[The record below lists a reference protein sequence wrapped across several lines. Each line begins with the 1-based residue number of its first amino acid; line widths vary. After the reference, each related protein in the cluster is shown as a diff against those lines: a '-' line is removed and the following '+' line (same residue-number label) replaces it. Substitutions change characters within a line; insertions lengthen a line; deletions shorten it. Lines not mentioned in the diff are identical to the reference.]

1 MHAYE
6 CISMQKMF
14 SCNILL
20 CHQLSTTE
28 IKGNCW
34 GKINFFEFSINTI
47 RFDLNA
53 IKFNLQIES
62 SSSLARI
69 VKTKFISKCTNLW

>member
-1 MHAYE
+1 VPS
-6 CISMQKMF
+6 INNNRNQGKMLGENSF
-14 SCNILL
+14 Y
-20 CHQLSTTE
+20 
-28 IKGNCW
+28 
-34 GKINFFEFSINTI
+34 EFSINTI

-69 VKTKFISKCTNLW
+69 VKTKSFLKCTNLW